1 MNEWFNALSTLE
13 QTLFAIALFSTL
25 VFAIQVVFSLF
36 GIGEGDEMT
45 LGDDGLPFG
54 DIFTI
59 RNGVAFLMGFSWG
72 GLMPMTGV

>member
-45 LGDDGLPFG
+45 LGDD
-54 DIFTI
+54 
-59 RNGVAFLMGFSWG
+59 
-72 GLMPMTGV
+72 